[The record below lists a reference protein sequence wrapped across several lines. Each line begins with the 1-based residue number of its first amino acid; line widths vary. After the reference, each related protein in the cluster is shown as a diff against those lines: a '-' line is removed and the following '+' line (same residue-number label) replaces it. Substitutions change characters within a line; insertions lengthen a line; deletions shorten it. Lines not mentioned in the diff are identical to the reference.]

1 MRGTLDLRRLRYF
14 LAIAE
19 NGSLSAAARALNLA
33 QPALSYHVAE
43 LERLLGLSLFDRSRD
58 GVALTEAGRLLQR
71 HAREIVEKANTAEA
85 AMQGLAR
92 RREPAAR
99 VRIALISSLAADLMP
114 ILVETV
120 ARERPEVTL
129 SISEAGTREIEQKLE
144 RAEADMAVYLASTHG
159 PVEQPVAT
167 EQLFFIAPGSDNR
180 NEGTITLLEMAQ
192 QRLVLPARGNPLR
205 AFVETVARQNGLTMD
220 VVLEVDG
227 SRSRRNAVLSGIG
240 CTVLGAHSVA
250 SEGLD
255 AGLSVRE
262 IVSPRLFR
270 PIYLGVR
277 RNFDPEL
284 TASMSALLRSALM
297 SLGLSAPQGG

>member
-1 MRGTLDLRRLRYF
+1 M
-14 LAIAE
+14 
-19 NGSLSAAARALNLA
+19 SAAARALNLA

-43 LERLLGLSLFDRSRD
+43 MERLLGLSLFERGRD
-58 GVALTEAGRLLQR
+58 GVTLTEAGQLLRR
-71 HAREIVEKANTAEA
+71 HAREIVEKANEAEA
-85 AMQGLAR
+85 AMQGFAR
-92 RREPAAR
+92 RRKPTVR
-99 VRIALISSLAADLMP
+99 VRIAVISSLAADLMP

-129 SISEAGTREIEQKLE
+129 SITEAGTREIEQKLE
-144 RAEADMAVYLASTHG
+144 RSEADMAVYLASTHG
-159 PVEQPVAT
+159 PGEQPVAT
-167 EQLFFIAPGSDNR
+167 EQLFFLAPGSDTPD
-180 NEGTITLLEMAQ
+180 GGSITLREMAR
-192 QRLVLPARGNPLR
+192 QRLVLPAPGNPLR
-205 AFVETVARQNGLTMD
+205 TLVETVARQNGLVLD

-250 SEGLD
+250 GDGLD

-277 RNFDPEL
+277 RDFDPEL
-284 TASMSALLRSALM
+284 TAGMSALLKSALM
-297 SLGLSAPQGG
+297 TLGLSAPQGG